1 MNPIILV
8 GQNAASNADI
18 LNGTRLATA
27 PYPGIMTFKFAATVL
42 LDGTND
48 HTVSIM
54 LPGGEV
60 PIDRQLAPLAVGN
73 GNLDDRLALVI
84 SFFIQ
89 QGGQVLFSTTLTGTS
104 IMTHL
109 VRFAP
114 RR

>member
-1 MNPIILV
+1 MNPIILS
-8 GQNAASNADI
+8 GQIAATNADI

-27 PYPGIMTFKFAATVL
+27 PYPGIMTFKYASTVA

-48 HTVSIM
+48 YSVSIM

-60 PIDRQLAPLAVGN
+60 PIDRQLAPLAAGD

-89 QGGQVLFSTTLTGTS
+89 QGGQVLFSATETGTAVF
-104 IMTHL
+104 TYL